1 MTSQTRKF
9 PDDPTAGK
17 RRKALTDADIK
28 ELELAGG
35 VEGGMAAGS
44 GSPER
49 GEEKR
54 DDPPA

>member
-1 MTSQTRKF
+1 MTSKGRNF
-9 PDDPTAGK
+9 PDDRTSAK
-17 RRKALTDADIK
+17 RRKSLTDAEIK
-28 ELELAGG
+28 ELNLAGG